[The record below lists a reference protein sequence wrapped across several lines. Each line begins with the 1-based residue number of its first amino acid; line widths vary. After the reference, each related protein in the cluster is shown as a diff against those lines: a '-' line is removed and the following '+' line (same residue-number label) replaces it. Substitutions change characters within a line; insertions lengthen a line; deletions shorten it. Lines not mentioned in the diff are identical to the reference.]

1 MVASPRYRLP
11 SILIFLSSVFYSAT
25 AVTDLPG
32 QQRISAFAK
41 EGMAGWEE
49 KSFKGNT
56 IYRVM
61 MLNGEHTL
69 QADSRSS
76 ASGMYKKVSIDL
88 KKTPY
93 LNWRWRIEK
102 RIKPGDETTRAGDD
116 YAARVYVVVD
126 EGLLFWKSRALS
138 YVWASQ
144 QDKGAIWNNAYA
156 GKSVKMLA
164 LKSVTD
170 STAQWYT
177 EKRNVYA
184 DLKKVFGNEITRI
197 DVLAL
202 MTDTDDSESRALSY
216 YADIYFSAD

>member
-1 MVASPRYRLP
+1 MVASPRYGLP
-11 SILIFLSSVFYSAT
+11 SMLIFLSSVFYSAA

-56 IYRVM
+56 AYRVR
-61 MLNGEHTL
+61 MLNGEYAL

-88 KKTPY
+88 NKTPY
-93 LNWRWRIEK
+93 LNWRWRIEN
-102 RIKPGDETTRAGDD
+102 RIKKGDETTRKGDD
-116 YAARVYVVVD
+116 YAARIYVVVD

-144 QDKGAIWNNAYA
+144 QDKGAVWNNAYA

-164 LKSVTD
+164 LRSAAD

-184 DLKKVFGNEITRI
+184 DLKKVFGKEITEI

-202 MTDTDDSESRALSY
+202 MTDTDDSGSSTLSY